1 MPLITVSPT
10 LLKRVT
16 RKEKVATTLHF
27 TIGLSGTFNGKTVIP
42 ADGKVVL
49 AVYDL
54 DQYLSVQSVLPGGFR
69 EDDERFFDGT
79 ETDFPGPLQR
89 HLVRPNSGVLFIAE
103 LEFAKRKT
111 PKNNLNFFVKNVTK
125 RQQQDEPA
133 YEMRILTDTRVDDAG
148 HDQPNAPIQLG
159 SIGIVAAAREDFDD
173 FSSNE
178 STTRVMVFRLLTP
191 DLTTVLLST
200 KNPQHSSAGVA
211 IKRVLYSPTDQP
223 KPIGSEHPCN
233 DVKPKPGSRRPTDD
247 PTGLYVEV
255 LPDQDEDNPADL
267 AAPAILW
274 IHQVGRV
281 MCGWYAPVRSLILN
295 GKKPFT
301 KTPIVPGDLS
311 KVLSTDRFIFIVDVF
326 LQHGTLKRK
335 PLPKDARG
343 VRNMVFCKGTA
354 GELEDPD
361 ELVLFSESGGA
372 PIIPPERQDTG
383 LIRVL
388 AEDVPFFGRE
398 VFRVQLSLD
407 GTTFSRFR
415 KIDTNS
421 RLSWRAFRA
430 VEKSRPELNDQ
441 RASFMASLT
450 DDVIEPLPPGV
461 WLQLTREV
469 VSPILLGLVQQFIND
484 KNSQQLLPQ
493 LLAEGQINTFLDQ
506 LAADLRLTSAPGSLP
521 TTLQAQVRSVA
532 RSETINA
539 GTQRRTVLSVL
550 EEIAGGLLERDVRN
564 KLGIQ
569 PPNPLPAGRP
579 NDADYQAVQA
589 KAFMQGFSAFDIR
602 PTGSFTYKFTF
613 EEIQVV
619 SATLKRFVM
628 LKGSVGFFRMKV
640 DKLDAKTRQTFDPT
654 GFPQQSYFCFVLG
667 GSFGLGVEREADG
680 IGTDD
685 QKIGKAKPAGAPS
698 PKPINCEVTTF
709 LNLLPSDFDGARY
722 VFFTHVDPNVNLS
735 ALSAVSISSGLGQE
749 TIFSITLPSRQ
760 PEVTLETVVGVPPKP
775 LDIKGPDLHRI
786 IEDVL
791 KKKGP
796 EAKVKLNAILFA
808 LTSFGGIVLFDQSQ
822 TPVSRDEDNPMDNF
836 IDKPLEAVVTAAG
849 PSFKKQCA
857 SLDESSRKF
866 LDVCLAAQRRL
877 LEYPGY
883 IDIQGTASP
892 EFGNLKRNDAAR
904 ENRDLSLRRAQFVE
918 AAIFAA
924 AGSPGQGIIN
934 GGKEIVPAGLGS
946 DTFAQDLFTTD
957 PTDQTAGKL
966 LDPFV
971 RDQQANPAAY
981 DKRLNDERKEVYP
994 TLRRVDFNMN
1004 GLFTVRFKA
1013 E

>member
-16 RKEKVATTLHF
+16 RNEKVATTLYF
-27 TIGLSGTFNGKTVIP
+27 TIGPSGTFNGKTVIP

-54 DQYLSVQSVLPGGFR
+54 DQYLSVQSVLPSGFR

-79 ETDFPGPLQR
+79 ETVFPGPLQR
-89 HLVRPNSGVLFIAE
+89 HVVRPNSGVLFVAE
-103 LEFAKRKT
+103 LEFAKRKN
-111 PKNNLNFFVKNVTK
+111 PKANRLFFVKNVTK
-125 RQQQDEPA
+125 RQQQDEPG

-148 HDQPNAPIQLG
+148 KDQPDAPIQLG
-159 SIGIVAAAREDFDD
+159 SIGVVSAAREDFDD
-173 FSSNE
+173 FSTNE

-191 DLTTVLLST
+191 DLKTVLLSS

-211 IKRVLYSPTDQP
+211 IKRVLYSPTDKP
-223 KPIGSEHPCN
+223 KPIGSERPCN
-233 DVKPKPGSRRPTDD
+233 DVKPAPGSRLVTDD
-247 PTGLYVEV
+247 PTGFYIEV
-255 LPDQDEDNPADL
+255 LPDQDDSQPVDL
-267 AAPAILW
+267 PAPAILW

-281 MCGWYAPVRSLILN
+281 MCGWYAPVRSTILS
-295 GKKPFT
+295 GKRPFT
-301 KTPIVPGDLS
+301 QTPIVPGDLS
-311 KVLSTDRFIFIVDVF
+311 KVLSTERFIFIVDVF

-343 VRNMVFCKGTA
+343 VRNLVFCKAAPGA
-354 GELEDPD
+354 LEDPD
-361 ELVLFSESGGA
+361 ELVLFSEDGGA
-372 PIIPPERQDTG
+372 PLIPPERQDTG
-383 LIRVL
+383 LIRIL
-388 AEDVPFFGRE
+388 AEEVPVLGRE

-430 VEKSRPELNDQ
+430 VGKSRPELND
-441 RASFMASLT
+441 RRDEFMASLI

-461 WLQLTREV
+461 WVLLTREI

-484 KNSQQLLPQ
+484 KNSQQLQAQ
-493 LLAEGQINTFLDQ
+493 LLAESQINNFLDQ
-506 LAADLRLTSAPGSLP
+506 LANDLRQTSQTGSMP
-521 TTLQAQVRSVA
+521 ATLQAQVRSVA
-532 RSETINA
+532 RSELISA
-539 GTQRRTVLSVL
+539 GGQTRTLLSVL

-569 PPNPLPAGRP
+569 APNALPPGRP
-579 NDADYQAVQA
+579 NDQDYQAVQSL
-589 KAFMQGFSAFDIR
+589 AFMRGFSAFDIR

-640 DKLDAKTRQTFDPT
+640 DKLDATTRQPVDPN
-654 GFPQQSYFCFVLG
+654 FPQQSYVCFVLG
-667 GSFGLGVEREADG
+667 GSFGLGIEVPIDG

-685 QKIGKAKPAGAPS
+685 QKVGKPKPAGAPS
-698 PKPINCEVTTF
+698 PKPIDCEVTTF
-709 LNLLPSDFDGARY
+709 LSLLPPDFVGARF
-722 VFFTHVDPNVNLS
+722 VFFSHIDPNINLS

-749 TIFSITLPSRQ
+749 TIFSITLPNRK
-760 PEVTLETVVGVPPKP
+760 PEVTLETVVNVPPKP

-786 IEDVL
+786 IEDIL
-791 KKKGP
+791 KGKGP
-796 EAKVKLNAILFA
+796 EAKAKLNAILFA
-808 LTSFGGIVLFDQSQ
+808 LTTFGGTVLFDQNQ
-822 TPVSRDEDNPMDNF
+822 DPVSREDQDPLDKF
-836 IDKPLEAVVTAAG
+836 IDKPVEAVVTAAG

-857 SLDESSRKF
+857 ALDESSRKF
-866 LDVCLAAQRRL
+866 LDICLAVQRRL

-892 EFGNLKRNDAAR
+892 EFGKLSRDDAAR

-924 AGSPGQGIIN
+924 AGGVGKGIVN
-934 GGKEIVPAGLGS
+934 GGKEIVPSGLGS
-946 DTFAQDLFTTD
+946 DVFALSFTTD
-957 PTDQTAGKL
+957 PTDQTPGSL

-971 RDQQANPAAY
+971 RDQQADTVAY
-981 DKRLNDERKEVYP
+981 DKRLNDERRDLYP